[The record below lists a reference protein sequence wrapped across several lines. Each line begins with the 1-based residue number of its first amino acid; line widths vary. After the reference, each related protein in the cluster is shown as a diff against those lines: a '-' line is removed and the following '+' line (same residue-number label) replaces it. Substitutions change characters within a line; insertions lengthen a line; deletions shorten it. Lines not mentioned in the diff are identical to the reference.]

1 VRSKSASGRSPLV
14 RLATLSLLGSV
25 VVAGV
30 ALLWPF
36 PHAAWLVAY
45 LFLVGF
51 LAQALL
57 ERGQAALVGPRAT
70 AKVPM
75 QAAFWNAGVIAVPI
89 GVFTDARLWVVLGG
103 LSLLVGLVSFWRTM
117 RRSRPG
123 RSTPVRLQTAYILLI
138 AAMALSS
145 MIGIGLAWHRPW
157 L

>member
-1 VRSKSASGRSPLV
+1 MRSKSASGRSPLV
-14 RLATLSLLGSV
+14 RLATLSLLGS

-51 LAQALL
+51 LAQTLL

-70 AKVPM
+70 TRVPF
-75 QAAFWNAGVIAVPI
+75 QAALWSAGVITVPI

-103 LSLLVGLVSFWRTM
+103 VSLLVALVSFWRAT
-117 RRSRPG
+117 RRSRPD
-123 RSTPVRLQTAYILLI
+123 RCRPVRLQTAYILLI

>member
-1 VRSKSASGRSPLV
+1 VRSNGASGRSPLV
-14 RLATLSLLGSV
+14 RLATLSLLASV

-30 ALLWPF
+30 ALLWPL

-57 ERGQAALVGPRAT
+57 ERGQAALAGPSAT
-70 AKVPM
+70 TRVPL
-75 QAAFWNAGVIAVPI
+75 QAALWNAGVIAVPI

-103 LSLLVGLVSFWRTM
+103 LSLLVALVSFWRAT
-117 RRSRPG
+117 RQSRPG
-123 RSTPVRLQTAYILLI
+123 RNRSVRLQTAYVLLI

>member
-1 VRSKSASGRSPLV
+1 MSGRSPLV

-30 ALLWPF
+30 ALVWPF
-36 PHAAWLVAY
+36 PHAAWLVSY

-57 ERGQAALVGPRAT
+57 ERGQAALAGPRAT
-70 AKVPM
+70 AKALL
-75 QAAFWNAGVIAVPI
+75 QAALWNVGVIAVPI
-89 GVFTDARLWVVLGG
+89 GVFTDGRLWVVLGG
-103 LSLLVGLVSFWRTM
+103 VSLLVALVSFWRAT
-117 RRSRPG
+117 RRSRSG
-123 RSTPVRLQTAYILLI
+123 RCRPVRLQTAYILLI